1 MNLESLLFLFNMF
14 TKSFSFFLSFLFSNL
29 LIGTV
34 LAQQSRIKIIDRL
47 LACRQQVPQ
56 ITSVDLSHLSYPS
69 SGMFLDNRRYLIKT
83 ASDLYMGVEG
93 TGMLYKIL
101 PQGDSLSFERI
112 DQTMY
117 AGSNFFAAY
126 FTLDNRLF
134 NFGGYGFWRTN
145 GSLRVFNLNNR
156 EWDIIPLRSEMEN
169 VFSSKSSGVYWREG
183 IRIPGHAELKS
194 ISSYPALFWVDRQN
208 QRLVTL
214 GHRVVN
220 ETQYSSNS
228 FLPIISELDIRT
240 GFWKE
245 LGRLKRY
252 GWNNYISVPWGLLI
266 NESGSEIYLANIS
279 ANRIMM
285 PDSLLRLDLRK
296 LYSGS
301 EPSVLYAIDSTIYFG
316 NINSNTIDSVKLSS
330 SRFINTGIPIYERE
344 GFTKLSLERILVYS
358 VIFLLILILLGVMW
372 FRKKVKVADSSLS
385 RAIDTIQE
393 IQPDSTKEILNEV
406 EKGLIQLL
414 YEKSLNGSAASVDDL
429 NKVLGVSAKP
439 EAIKRKVR
447 SEVLKAINVK
457 WGLLT
462 GSSEK
467 LILFSRSTLDK
478 RSREYFIKKKNISN
492 PFILKVVNLSQ

>member
-1 MNLESLLFLFNMF
+1 
-14 TKSFSFFLSFLFSNL
+14 
-29 LIGTV
+29 
-34 LAQQSRIKIIDRL
+34 
-47 LACRQQVPQ
+47 
-56 ITSVDLSHLSYPS
+56 
-69 SGMFLDNRRYLIKT
+69 
-83 ASDLYMGVEG
+83 
-93 TGMLYKIL
+93 
-101 PQGDSLSFERI
+101 
-112 DQTMY
+112 
-117 AGSNFFAAY
+117 
-126 FTLDNRLF
+126 
-134 NFGGYGFWRTN
+134 
-145 GSLRVFNLNNR
+145 
-156 EWDIIPLRSEMEN
+156 
-169 VFSSKSSGVYWREG
+169 
-183 IRIPGHAELKS
+183 
-194 ISSYPALFWVDRQN
+194 
-208 QRLVTL
+208 
-214 GHRVVN
+214 
-220 ETQYSSNS
+220 
-228 FLPIISELDIRT
+228 
-240 GFWKE
+240 
-245 LGRLKRY
+245 
-252 GWNNYISVPWGLLI
+252 
-266 NESGSEIYLANIS
+266 
-279 ANRIMM
+279 MM